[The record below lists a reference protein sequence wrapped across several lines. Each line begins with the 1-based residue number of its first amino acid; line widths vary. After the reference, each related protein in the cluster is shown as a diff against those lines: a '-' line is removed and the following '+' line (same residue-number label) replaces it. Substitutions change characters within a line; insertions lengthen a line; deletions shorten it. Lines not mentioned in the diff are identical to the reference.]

1 MRVSTLLAAVLAFA
15 LLTLLVFSDRS
26 MALSGPLLTPG
37 DSWTYRTNTSIGGAF
52 YLVGDVTLTTKGGER
67 VSVDGTTYDAVRFTL
82 SGAGTAN
89 GTVATQLGPVRA
101 SGSWVLS
108 GNEVL
113 ESAGLKVISSVLDL
127 EASGTLHAE
136 PVSIPF
142 QLSVQNTTTFRI
154 AADSWRFPLEI
165 GNSSVVARRMN
176 FSEDFRFFYGLQSTP
191 FHSQGSVW
199 WNVTYTLEM
208 QAAVDTPAGHFD
220 TYRIREAAADGTYTL
235 SYYAPTTGND
245 ARTEAYN
252 GTSEVATNELTSYR
266 YQALEPS
273 RFLGLTGSE
282 WAIAGVV
289 VAAVGGAV
297 AMLWLRARRRL
308 KGPGLEPNHPP
319 T

>member
-1 MRVSTLLAAVLAFA
+1 MRGSIPIAAVLGLV
-15 LLTLLVFSDRS
+15 LLLGVASP
-26 MALSGPLLTPG
+26 AEGAVNGPLLTVG

-52 YLVGDVTLTTKGGER
+52 YLRGNVTLTTTGRGPM
-67 VSVDGTTYDAVRFTL
+67 SIDGTTYDTVRFSL
-82 SGAGTAN
+82 SGAGSAS
-89 GTVATQLGPVRA
+89 GTVATQFGATRA

-108 GNEVL
+108 GNQVL
-113 ESAGLKVISSVLDL
+113 ESAGLKVVSSVLDL
-127 EASGTLHAE
+127 EASGTLHTE
-136 PVSIPF
+136 PVAFPF